1 MRQVGQ
7 GSVVTGYGRTWAFTR
22 RGWLWAEQRLRDSV
36 LCSQPPLVAA
46 GGQTVEAGL
55 ELEEGTYLE
64 VIAEPRL
71 FPRASG

>member
-22 RGWLWAEQRLRDSV
+22 RGWLWEEQGLRDSV
-36 LCSQPPLVAA
+36 LCSQLPLVAA
-46 GGQTVEAGL
+46 GGQTVEAGV

-64 VIAEPRL
+64 VIMEPRL
-71 FPRASG
+71 FPGASG